1 MTVFRIS
8 RAVTLPA
15 DEAWLRVTDWRGHA
29 AQVPLTTV
37 SSVTPSPTRVGT
49 VFVARSGIGRSGSGR
64 SRLGR
69 SRRGR
74 PELGRPELGRFG
86 FDDPMEVVHWQPP
99 DGGAPGLCRLEKRGR
114 VITGWAEIEVLP
126 EGPGAVVV
134 WVEELHIRLVPRL
147 LDPLVARVARLVFGR
162 ALDGLLNRPRPTA
175 MDAAG
180 AADN

>member
-1 MTVFRIS
+1 MTAFRIA

-15 DEAWLRVTDWRGHA
+15 DEAWLRVTDWRAHA

-49 VFVARSGIGRSGSGR
+49 VFVARSGLSGSGR
-64 SRLGR
+64 GDSELDDSRLGR
-69 SRRGR
+69 FG
-74 PELGRPELGRFG
+74 LGRFG

-126 EGPGAVVV
+126 EEPGAVVV

-147 LDPLVARVARLVFGR
+147 FDPLVVRVARLVFGR
-162 ALDGLLNRPRPTA
+162 ALDGLLTGPRPPAT
-175 MDAAG
+175 
-180 AADN
+180 DN

>member
-1 MTVFRIS
+1 MTAFRIA

-15 DEAWLRVTDWRGHA
+15 DEAWLRVTDWRAHA

-49 VFVARSGIGRSGSGR
+49 VFVARSGLSGSGR
-64 SRLGR
+64 GDSGLGR
-69 SRRGR
+69 FRFGR
-74 PELGRPELGRFG
+74 FRFGRFRLADFG

-99 DGGAPGLCRLEKRGR
+99 DDGAPGLCRLEKRGR

-147 LDPLVARVARLVFGR
+147 FDPLVVRVARLVFGR
-162 ALDGLLNRPRPTA
+162 ALDGLLTRPRPPAT
-175 MDAAG
+175 
-180 AADN
+180 DN